1 MSFVLGICNDETSS
15 ACILSEKALVAAAS
29 EERFTRVKAD
39 TSWPTKSIE
48 FCLIRLALVL
58 MTCKRLLQLGQ
69 SNCRPRSFIYLCI
82 SNSAKRRTIQMGF
95 QFSKSALKLN

>member
-48 FCLIRLALVL
+48 FCLDQAGVAAEQRHESNDNVASGSNTSSLVPAVPG
-58 MTCKRLLQLGQ
+58 R
-69 SNCRPRSFIYLCI
+69 Y
-82 SNSAKRRTIQMGF
+82 
-95 QFSKSALKLN
+95 